1 MFKQGV
7 STYNTLYSQND
18 KMLKYMHLNKTLN
31 SKLKYRG
38 SKGSPLWNMNRFSAM
53 AKASVSLHC
62 TVVVY
67 HRNDYWQPRLTS
79 IPWGLSTY
87 HKLPNSIKLSQ
98 GMRKGRRQGGEVGG
112 QTWQE
117 RREEEKKKVL
127 ITWRSESDSQK
138 LRQTL
143 ISSETSEEASRWGLA
158 RSESIMHSRAMFP
171 VSVAL
176 ACLQRYIRQDWACD
190 LLKGL
195 LNVTM
200 MIQSS

>member
-117 RREEEKKKVL
+117 RREEEKKKSPDYLKVWIGFTKTTADSHL
-127 ITWRSESDSQK
+127 IRDLGRSLA
-138 LRQTL
+138 LRPRQ
-143 ISSETSEEASRWGLA
+143 
-158 RSESIMHSRAMFP
+158 
-171 VSVAL
+171 
-176 ACLQRYIRQDWACD
+176 IREHNA
-190 LLKGL
+190 
-195 LNVTM
+195 
-200 MIQSS
+200 